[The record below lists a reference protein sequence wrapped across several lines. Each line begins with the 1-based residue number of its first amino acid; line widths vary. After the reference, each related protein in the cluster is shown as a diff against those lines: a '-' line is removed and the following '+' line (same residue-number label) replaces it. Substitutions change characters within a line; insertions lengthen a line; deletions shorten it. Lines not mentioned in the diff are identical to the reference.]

1 MNYSLA
7 LLLVLLI
14 DLGVVLAGMT
24 IGWLWEKSPLADH
37 LADYLDRHD
46 DADGRTDQGS
56 L

>member
-1 MNYSLA
+1 MNYSVA

-14 DLGVVLAGMT
+14 DLGVVLVGMS
-24 IGWLWEKSPLADH
+24 IGWLWEKSPLSDR
-37 LADYLDRHD
+37 LADYLARRD